1 VQVKKAFCPPQIVE
15 KNPIVDYCKF
25 IIFGYYSK
33 MSVTLNGVRAV
44 TPRLRQLTLTLR
56 AVLEVYLF
64 DIML

>member
-1 VQVKKAFCPPQIVE
+1 VE